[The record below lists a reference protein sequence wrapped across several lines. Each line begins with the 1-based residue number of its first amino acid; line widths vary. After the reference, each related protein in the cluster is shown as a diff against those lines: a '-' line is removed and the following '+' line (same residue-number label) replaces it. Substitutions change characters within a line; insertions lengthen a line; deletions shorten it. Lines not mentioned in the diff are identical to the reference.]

1 MTRLEV
7 IAELEAII
15 RETRLSARCGK
26 YEYNQTAHVYF
37 SKSRPRLVEIVAALK
52 EKEK

>member
-1 MTRLEV
+1 MTRDEV

-15 RETRLSARCGK
+15 RETRLSPRPGK
-26 YEYNQTAHVYF
+26 YEYGQTAHIYF

-52 EKEK
+52 EREK